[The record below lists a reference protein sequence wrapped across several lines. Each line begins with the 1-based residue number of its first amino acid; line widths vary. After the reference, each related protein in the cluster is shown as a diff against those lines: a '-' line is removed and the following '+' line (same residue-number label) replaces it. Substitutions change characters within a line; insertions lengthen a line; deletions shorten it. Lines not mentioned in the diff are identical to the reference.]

1 MGRESYGS
9 TEAGGDRVEA
19 HRGQG
24 RPVAE
29 VLGNVGVA
37 RLSYYRWKKGQ
48 GEKKP
53 RGGVDEITIEERKLI
68 DEVKEQNP
76 QSRHRRIEGV
86 LQQRGVYLSA
96 S

>member
-1 MGRESYGS
+1 M
-9 TEAGGDRVEA
+9 EAQKQAVIEQVEA

-37 RLSYYRWKKGQ
+37 RSSYYRWKKGQ

-53 RGGVDEITIEERKLI
+53 VSEFVRDHDRGAKT
-68 DEVKEQNP
+68 
-76 QSRHRRIEGV
+76 HR
-86 LQQRGVYLSA
+86 
-96 S
+96 